1 MGNRCYLVFNRPLV
15 SRRTPST
22 WYLFFEY
29 SHYPH
34 VGPWIPLA
42 RAWVIFISW
51 GHKVVWGFITI
62 LYLCHALLLYL
73 RKCGMFSRYRQA
85 QSHFRVPGR
94 LQPLAQTSESVSEP
108 ANFVA
113 GSLVG
118 WPPEI
123 YMNLAIALSWCLVGF
138 LLVFLEVDRACVAIC
153 APLQGKTFWKPCPRL
168 WTTWSTVSRS

>member
-1 MGNRCYLVFNRPLV
+1 MLEIDKTNAEASVGNRYYLVLPRPLV

-22 WYLFFEY
+22 WYLFLDF

-34 VGPWIPLA
+34 PGGLMDPPA
-42 RAWVIFISW
+42 RAWFISISW

-62 LYLCHALLLYL
+62 MYLCHALLFYL
-73 RKCGMFSRYRQA
+73 RLCVEHLYCFGSRHVFA
-85 QSHFRVPGR
+85 VSTSPVTLSGSQSFTAVVANPGSVP
-94 LQPLAQTSESVSEP
+94 EP

-123 YMNLAIALSWCLVGF
+123 LYESCDFFVVM
-138 LLVFLEVDRACVAIC
+138 
-153 APLQGKTFWKPCPRL
+153 PR
-168 WTTWSTVSRS
+168 